1 MKPAPRAVYNR
12 ATPFTAIVRTAGS
25 ILQVVVRAWDE
36 QEAERMVRRLYCGAI
51 DLILVGGP
59 DFPANVATLKAQI
72 AASRAQLVIDQANAK
87 ARRQAA
93 RAAALAAKPPKVKVS
108 VPVVLPACLRAL
120 DRSSDELGRGMR
132 SLMAGR

>member
-1 MKPAPRAVYNR
+1 MKPAPFNVQNR
-12 ATPFTAIVRTAGS
+12 LTPFTAIVRTAGS
-25 ILQVVVRAWDE
+25 ILQVVVRAMDE
-36 QEAERMVRRLYCGAI
+36 QAAERMVRRLYSGEV

-59 DFPANVATLKAQI
+59 EFPLNVASLKAQI
-72 AASRAQLVIDQANAK
+72 AASRAQLVIDKANAK

-93 RAAALAAKPPKVKVS
+93 RAAALAAKPAKVKVS

-132 SLMAGR
+132 SLMAAR